1 MGIVITVTSGKGGVG
16 KSTTLANLAVGMADE
31 GKKVVYDKVFS
42 DLVDTP
48 ILKNQLGDSAGVFGA
63 CML

>member
-1 MGIVITVTSGKGGVG
+1 MHNLTKDQKWKVKFEVTFYGNDPNRGSFREIKE
-16 KSTTLANLAVGMADE
+16 SSIL
-31 GKKVVYDKVFS
+31 FS
-42 DLVDTP
+42 DKFDTP